1 MRLGPAQ
8 IEEEQVWWPG
18 YGNRLLFILRPSCEV
33 CDAITASIRHAGL
46 GSLLV
51 PSWPPECWHQS
62 VSVRYADK
70 PWIRER
76 LIAAGNQVRSA
87 GFDLELD
94 RARAGEH
101 AEIRTRGRCLG
112 LEGLIVAIG
121 HATLLQGLPRGGNH
135 SPHLTLDYRYEG
147 PEISS
152 QPLLTVPWRVETF
165 ELVTAGG
172 KPYRYNTLARWQLDP
187 APARVVQTDLFPQL

>member
-1 MRLGPAQ
+1 
-8 IEEEQVWWPG
+8 
-18 YGNRLLFILRPSCEV
+18 
-33 CDAITASIRHAGL
+33 
-46 GSLLV
+46 
-51 PSWPPECWHQS
+51 
-62 VSVRYADK
+62 
-70 PWIRER
+70 
-76 LIAAGNQVRSA
+76 VRSA

-112 LEGLIVAIG
+112 LERLIDAIG
-121 HATLLQGLPRGGNH
+121 HATLAQGLPRGGNH

-147 PEISS
+147 PEISL

-165 ELVTAGG
+165 ELVTGGG

-187 APARVVQTDLFPQL
+187 APARVVQTDLFPQF